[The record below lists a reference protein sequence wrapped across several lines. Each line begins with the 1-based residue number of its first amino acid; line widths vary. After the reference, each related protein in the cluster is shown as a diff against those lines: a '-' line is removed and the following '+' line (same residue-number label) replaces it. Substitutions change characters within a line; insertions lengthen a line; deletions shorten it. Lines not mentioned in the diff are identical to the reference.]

1 MLSVGGVSSGSAGYY
16 AKDNYYAEQRGDHLI
31 PASEWAGKG
40 AARLGL
46 EGPVSAERFASVM
59 SGQVPGGPLLG
70 RMVDGERQHKP
81 GYDLTFSAPKSVSI
95 LVEAL
100 GDKAAGKA
108 HDAAVRSALG
118 YLERHALK
126 TRVFDPATKTQAQT
140 GQQKMVAAL
149 FRHDVSRALDPQTH
163 THAVVAN
170 MALGEDGK
178 WRSVHSPALFDN
190 KMLGGA
196 IYRAELAANLQ
207 KLGYTVERTHADG
220 RFEVAGVPKPLTE
233 AFSTRA
239 SEIRAA
245 LEGRGDTSAEAAA
258 RAALITRSAKQ
269 DVDRKDLKSLW
280 DARAKEAG
288 HPLDAVYEA
297 AFTKTQPAQPA
308 LRPGGI
314 VDRALE
320 HLTESDA
327 TFTPLALL
335 KEAIGQATGQ
345 HRPAAMIKAVERAA
359 SDGRILA
366 REVGGEA
373 RMTTPD
379 MVHAENETIAAVKAG
394 RAATDPIALPRE
406 IGARL
411 QTMGLSNEQAAAAT
425 HILSSTDRTIG
436 VQGDAG
442 TGKTFMLRGAAA
454 IAEEKGFDV
463 LGLAPSSK
471 ATEALSEAAP
481 YVMTL
486 QRFLVMNDAA
496 DPPDLS
502 NTVVIVDEASMVS
515 TRQMKALVELANAAG
530 VARLA
535 LVGDVKQFDA
545 VEAGT
550 PFDQLQKAGMG
561 KAVMSENRRQR
572 GGDQLDAVNAIAAR
586 EVGKAF
592 EKVRSSIM
600 ETPAQDRAAVAAE
613 AWLERSEFGR
623 SRTAIVA
630 QTHAMRRDIT
640 AHLRDSLKA
649 EGVIGARSTVIDTLV
664 SARLTQAQMR
674 SADTFQ
680 LGQTVI
686 FNAGNGEL
694 GIPRGGSRTVID
706 TDTEKGIVSLSD
718 GKTVTDWNPSQGT
731 GRGLEVF
738 QSKQLEIAEGDQVRW
753 TRNDPEK
760 RFLNAETAAVE
771 QIGRNTITFE
781 NEAGERF
788 KITRDDPALRHIDHG
803 WTHTLHA
810 MQGQTVD
817 HIIAVMD
824 AGNPRM
830 TTEKAFYVALSR
842 ARDGVTIVTED
853 ATALKDTLEHQ
864 SGVQLTAHD
873 VAKDTDA
880 ASLDSPEADASD
892 HDKDIAV
899 DASLDRDMEMGM

>member
-1 MLSVGGVSSGSAGYY
+1 MLSIGGVSSGSAGYY
-16 AKDNYYAEQRGDHLI
+16 AKDNYYAEQRGDHVI
-31 PASEWAGKG
+31 PGSEWAGKG
-40 AARLGL
+40 AAGLGL
-46 EGPVSAERFASVM
+46 DGPVSAERFASVM

-100 GDKAAGKA
+100 NDKAAGKA

-118 YLERHALK
+118 YLERQALK
-126 TRVFDPATKTQAQT
+126 TRVFDPKTKAQIET
-140 GQQKMVAAL
+140 GKQKMVAAL

-178 WRSVHSPALFDN
+178 WRSVHSPALFDH

-196 IYRAELAANLQ
+196 IYRGELAANLQ
-207 KLGYTVERTHADG
+207 KLGYVIERTHADG
-220 RFEVAGVPKPLTE
+220 RFEVAGVPKPLMA

-269 DVDRKDLKSLW
+269 DIDREDLKLLW

-288 HPLDAVYEA
+288 HPLDTLDQA
-297 AFTKTQPAQPA
+297 AATSKSPAQQA
-308 LRPGGI
+308 LRQGAI

-320 HLTESDA
+320 HLTERDA

-359 SDGRILA
+359 TDGRIIA
-366 REVGGEA
+366 RTVGGEP
-373 RMTTPD
+373 RMTTPT
-379 MVHAENETIAAVKAG
+379 MVRAENATITAMQAG
-394 RAATDPIALPRE
+394 RAATDPIAMPRE
-406 IGARL
+406 LGNRL
-411 QTMGLSNEQAAAAT
+411 QTIGLSDEQAAAAT

-442 TGKTFMLRGAAA
+442 TGKTFMLRGAVAV
-454 IAEEKGFDV
+454 AEEKGLNV

-481 YVMTL
+481 RVMTL
-486 QRFLVMNDAA
+486 QRFLVMNDTA

-515 TRQMKALVELANAAG
+515 TRQMKALIELANAAG

-561 KAVMSENRRQR
+561 TAVMSENRRQR
-572 GGDQLDAVNAIAAR
+572 GGDQLDAVNAVVAR

-592 EKVRSSIM
+592 EKVRSSII
-600 ETPAQDRAAVAAE
+600 ETPPQDRAAVAAE
-613 AWLERSEFGR
+613 AWLERSDFGR

-630 QTHAMRRDIT
+630 QTHAMRGEIT
-640 AHLRDSLKA
+640 AHLRDGLKA

-674 SADTFQ
+674 TTEAFQ
-680 LGQTVI
+680 EGQTVV

-694 GIPRGGSRTVID
+694 GIPRGGARTVID
-706 TDTEKGIVSLSD
+706 TNTEKGIVSLSD
-718 GKTVTDWNPSQGT
+718 GKSVTDWSPSEGT

-753 TRNDPEK
+753 TRNDPGK
-760 RFLNAETAAVE
+760 RFLNAETAAVD

-781 NEAGERF
+781 NADGERF
-788 KITRDDPALRHIDHG
+788 KVVRNDPALRHIDHG

-824 AGNPRM
+824 ASNPQM

-853 ATALKDTLEHQ
+853 AAALKDTLEHQ

-873 VAKDTDA
+873 VVNDTDSA
-880 ASLDSPEADASD
+880 GLDSPEADASD
-892 HDKDIAV
+892 HDMDIADDV
-899 DASLDRDMEMGM
+899 SLNRDMEMGI